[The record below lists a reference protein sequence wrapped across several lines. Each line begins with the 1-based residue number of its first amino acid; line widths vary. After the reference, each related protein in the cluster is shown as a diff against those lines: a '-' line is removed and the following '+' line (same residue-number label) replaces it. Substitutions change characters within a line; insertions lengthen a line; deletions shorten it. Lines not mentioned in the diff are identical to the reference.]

1 LNCFAKFVIINQ
13 NVTAVWEAIMENQ
26 FNIGEYVTYSSNG
39 VCLIK
44 NIEDLSFVGGKK
56 TKYYVLTPNS
66 NSSTVIYVPAENPD
80 LMSKMRHV
88 LTKSE
93 IDETLSNVDKNEI
106 AWIDNRKD
114 RIEAFQAIINKG
126 ETIELL
132 RLVMCIYNKK
142 QQLLRQGKKISLT
155 DENFMRQ
162 STSIIESEFSFVL
175 GIEIPQVKE
184 YIQKCLNS

>member
-1 LNCFAKFVIINQ
+1 
-13 NVTAVWEAIMENQ
+13 MGNQ

-155 DENFMRQ
+155 DENFMMQ

-184 YIQKCLNS
+184 YIQECLNS